1 MDMHTLDLFRQRTL
15 GESSQTLVSPASRC
29 SPPYTQLPRYPLP
42 ITDEVDQSP
51 HFTRTTS
58 GLDLRN
64 SSKEHTHTRHGQGY
78 LPLRTITL

>member
-15 GESSQTLVSPASRC
+15 GESSQTLVSLHLQNVRHQ
-29 SPPYTQLPRYPLP
+29 TQLPRFRLP
-42 ITDEVDQSP
+42 ITNEVDQSP